1 MLELLARLDVPRLT
15 LDVDG
20 TVVFVKPWGAK
31 EVETMEKAI
40 VCFRCIGDR
49 RLYKATATQPPALG
63 EYRSRCGEKA
73 TLDLEAR
80 RVAG

>member
-1 MLELLARLDVPRLT
+1 
-15 LDVDG
+15 
-20 TVVFVKPWGAK
+20 
-31 EVETMEKAI
+31 MEKAI

-73 TLDLEAR
+73 TLDLVSSER
-80 RVAG
+80 NC

>member
-1 MLELLARLDVPRLT
+1 
-15 LDVDG
+15 
-20 TVVFVKPWGAK
+20 
-31 EVETMEKAI
+31 MEKAI

-80 RVAG
+80 RVGALFNAPRVSPFIFSDLD